1 MLLQLENNGDPF
13 YNYENNET
21 LTFWN
26 SFYFVLITMTTIG
39 YGDIS
44 PKTVLGKAFTVVF
57 VVAALVSTSSRV
69 FFLLST
75 S

>member
-1 MLLQLENNGDPF
+1 LENNGDPF
-13 YNYENNET
+13 YNYNNSKE

-44 PKTVLGKAFTVVF
+44 PDTVLAKVFTVVF
-57 VVAALVSTSSRV
+57 VVAALVRIINAC
-69 FFLLST
+69 
-75 S
+75 